1 MTSPRPTFNPDD
13 PKDVSEF
20 PHLLFDLHLKGMTGA
35 DQAIVLVTDLAA
47 SNDGKKLLHNAH
59 RAVSAQIGKIPDAKI
74 FKAQRWMQK
83 LTGMLGSAVE

>member
-20 PHLLFDLHLKGMTGA
+20 LHLLLDLYLKGRTGA

-47 SNDGKKLLHNAH
+47 SNDGNAH
-59 RAVSAQIGKIPDAKI
+59 RVVSAQIGKIPDAKI
-74 FKAQRWMQK
+74 FQAQLWMQK
-83 LTGMLGSAVE
+83 LTGMFGSAVE